1 VLVVS
6 GAALANP
13 KTVLQFETDL
23 LAALQPQ

>member
-1 VLVVS
+1 VS

-23 LAALQPQ
+23 LAALQAQ